1 MTTAA
6 ARPASPRADS
16 SHPVLSVVIASVNGW
31 DVLGPTLDALDAQP
45 ERDWMEVVVVDAVG
59 GETRE
64 HLRMRLPRV
73 ELVEVDPDDHPGIP
87 VLRYRGVE
95 RTRGEL
101 VAMLEDHGEV
111 APDWARALIDA
122 HRDNPWA
129 AVGGAV
135 ENGRTGLVN
144 WAAFFCEYT
153 PYMTPVAE
161 GEHADLPGNNIA
173 YKRPYL
179 LRHAKELERGRWE
192 SWINDKLR
200 ADGAHIGSTNAA
212 VVRHI
217 KPFRLGHFL
226 VQRFHFSR
234 SYAGMRRPD
243 MAPAKRL
250 IYGLGS
256 LALPLILMSRIT
268 RTALAKGRHLGRFA
282 AALPLVA
289 LFLTV
294 GAYGEMLGYLF
305 GPGTSLERVE

>member
-6 ARPASPRADS
+6 ARPAPARADAP
-16 SHPVLSVVIASVNGW
+16 PVLSVVIASVNGW

-45 ERDWMEVVVVDAVG
+45 ERGWMEVVVVDAVG

-64 HLRMRLPRV
+64 HLRMRIPRV
-73 ELVEVDPDDHPGIP
+73 ELVEVDPHDHPGVP

-101 VAMLEDHGEV
+101 VAMLEDHGQV

-135 ENGRTGLVN
+135 ENGRSGLVN

-153 PYMTPVAE
+153 PYMPPVAE
-161 GEHADLPGNNIA
+161 GEHADLPGNNVA

-179 LRHAKELERGRWE
+179 LRHAKELEKGRWE
-192 SWINDKLR
+192 SWINEKLR
-200 ADGAHIGSTNAA
+200 ADGAHIASTNRA

-217 KPFRLGHFL
+217 KPFKLGHFL

-234 SYAGMRRPD
+234 SYAGMRRVDQSPL
-243 MAPAKRL
+243 KRL
-250 IYGLGS
+250 MYGFGS
-256 LALPLILMSRIT
+256 LALPALLMARVT
-268 RTALAKGRHLGRFA
+268 RTALSKGRHLSRFF
-282 AALPLVA
+282 AALPLIA

-294 GAYGEMLGYLF
+294 GAYGEMVGYLF